1 MQNDFEVA
9 ADVEATSAD
18 PKDQQADAVAGTMPV
33 VAANDNG
40 LQWPLIPFPQPWYA
54 SS

>member
-1 MQNDFEVA
+1 MQIDFEVA
-9 ADVEATSAD
+9 ADVAEIGAKL
-18 PKDQQADAVAGTMPV
+18 KDQLTDTETENDPV

-40 LQWPLIPFPQPWYA
+40 LHWPLIPFPEGWYA

>member
-9 ADVEATSAD
+9 ADVEAISAD
-18 PKDQQADAVAGTMPV
+18 PKDQQADAVPGNKPG

-40 LQWPLIPFPQPWYA
+40 LRWPLIPFPEGWHR